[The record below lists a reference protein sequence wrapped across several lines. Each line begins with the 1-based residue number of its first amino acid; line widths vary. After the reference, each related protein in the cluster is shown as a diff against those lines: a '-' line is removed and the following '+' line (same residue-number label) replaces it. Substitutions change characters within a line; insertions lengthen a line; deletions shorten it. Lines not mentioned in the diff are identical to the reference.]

1 MRCDSPL
8 GMMNWAKIVLC
19 VVCMLMWCSPA
30 MAQEIALPE
39 RSDVAR
45 QLSALERGNES
56 DPLYQRQHQ
65 ALDTTLKALDQLAA
79 FHQQENELH
88 DRLVSAPTL
97 QRRYQ
102 EQLAHIDPTVIPD
115 EERLARLS
123 LGQLQQ
129 AMGNELEKL
138 KQLQEQLG
146 DVNQRIATAQT
157 LPERAQSAIGRL
169 QRDAQ
174 KMRNQLR
181 GEEGSAILPVER
193 AALQAQIITAEAEIA
208 LHRTELADS
217 TVLRDLAQQ
226 QRALL
231 ARQLEAQQHLLS
243 WLQQMID
250 QQRRDHSRQ
259 TIDSINETVAGPL
272 RQDPRVKQVLEKN
285 QALSDTL
292 LKTTDRI
299 NAMVGDAIRVRSQLD
314 TAQQVQGN
322 LARQI
327 EAMRGSVLLSRIL
340 RQQRQVLPEVSSPR
354 QLTNEIADLRLQQFN
369 VEQTRESL
377 TNVDDYINQLLA
389 SPSLGEI
396 SSDVDDRNKA
406 TLRSVLTPLYQ
417 SQRDLLDQLDH
428 EYGTLLTALI
438 DVQLNQQLLMST
450 TTDVRNTIEE
460 QLFWVASGRPL
471 GWSWFKALPGKA
483 LEELKDPE
491 WAHMLSTFL
500 ITPSPWVFAALPLVI
515 LVTGLSIFRRRIRSA
530 LQRLQDEVGKLRLD
544 SQLHTPW
551 AVLLELVLAARGPMA
566 LATIGM
572 GLRLAG
578 SSGGVLLGKS
588 LIYVAM
594 SWGYFAWAHRL
605 LVTNGVAVRHFHWP
619 EDYVAQLR
627 RWIAA
632 LGAVLMPTIFVVR
645 MTQGFD
651 LPLEDQPIA
660 LLVLMGC
667 FLVMSF
673 ILLRLVW
680 SHVPH
685 LGVKPLRLVL
695 GIVVAA
701 VPLLLVGL
709 IVYGYG
715 YTAIRLSTRFVT
727 SLYILGMW
735 VLAEAIV
742 VRGLAVAARRL
753 AYRRLV
759 ERRRALHRQQSGD
772 GAGADSAAEVLEE
785 PPLDMDQVNHQS
797 LRLSRLALLAF
808 FLIVM
813 YVVWAN
819 LLNVLSYLDSVTVW
833 DVRDGN
839 QMVTHVTVIGLIMAL
854 MSLPIAVTLSRNLP
868 GLLEVTVLSRMRL
881 KAGNA
886 YAITSVLS
894 YLIMGV
900 GIVSSLGM
908 LGLSW
913 AKLQWLLTALGVGLG
928 FGLQEIFA
936 NFISGLIILFER
948 PIRIGDTI
956 TLNDLHGKVTRIR
969 IRATTVMDFDH
980 KEIIIPNKTFVT
992 DRLINW
998 SLSDSVT
1005 RVVLIFG
1012 VAHGSDLDEARRLM
1026 LQAIKEVPMILED
1039 PAPEIFCMDYTPDA
1053 FNFEVRVYVND
1064 VTHRLATRDAL
1075 NRGVDRLFRTAGIQI
1090 AFRQMEV
1097 WLHNREGDSQRV
1109 DQRKADVLDND
1120 KNKQGGHEWS

>member
-1 MRCDSPL
+1 MKHDQRL
-8 GMMNWAKIVLC
+8 GMMALIRMMLC
-19 VVCMLMWCSPA
+19 VAFTVMLCGPA
-30 MAQEIALPE
+30 VAQDVALPE
-39 RSDVAR
+39 RSEVAR
-45 QLSALERGNES
+45 QLSALEHGNEA
-56 DPLYQRQHQ
+56 DPQHQRQRQ
-65 ALDTTLKALDQLAA
+65 ALDATLKALDQLALSR
-79 FHQQENELH
+79 QQESDLH
-88 DRLVSAPTL
+88 MRSSSAPVQ

-102 EQLAHIDPTVIPD
+102 DQIARIDPTIIPD
-115 EERLARLS
+115 EERLAHLS
-123 LGQLQQ
+123 LTLLQQ
-129 AMGNELEKL
+129 TMGNELDRL

-174 KMRNQLR
+174 QMRNQLR
-181 GEEGSAILPVER
+181 GEESSNMLPVER
-193 AALQAQIITAEAEIA
+193 TAIMARVQAAEAEIA
-208 LHRTELADS
+208 LHRSELADS

-226 QRALL
+226 ERALL
-231 ARQLEAQQHLLS
+231 TKQLEAQQHLLS

-259 TIDSINETVAGPL
+259 TIDNVNETVAGPL
-272 RQDPRVKQVLEKN
+272 RKDSRVKQVLERN
-285 QALSDTL
+285 QSLSDAL
-292 LKTTDRI
+292 MKTTDRI
-299 NAMVGDAIRVRSQLD
+299 NAMVGEAIKVRSQLD

-322 LARQI
+322 LTRQI

-340 RQQRQVLPEVSSPR
+340 RQQRQVLPDVDYPR
-354 QLTNEIADLRLQQFN
+354 QLTNDIADLRLQQFN
-369 VEQTRESL
+369 IEQTRESL
-377 TNVDDYINQLLA
+377 TSIDDYVNQLLA
-389 SPSLGEI
+389 SPPLLGEA
-396 SSDVDDRNKA
+396 SPENGSNNDA
-406 TLRSVLTPLYQ
+406 LREVLIPLYQ

-428 EYGTLLTALI
+428 EYGSLLTALI
-438 DVQLNQQLLMST
+438 DVQLNQQLLIST
-450 TTDVRNTIEE
+450 TSDVRNTIEE

-471 GWSWFKALPGKA
+471 GWEWFKTLPGKA
-483 LEELKDPE
+483 LAELKDPE

-515 LVTGLSIFRRRIRSA
+515 LVTGLSIFRRRIRAS
-530 LQRLQDEVGKLRLD
+530 LQRLQEEVGKLRLD

-578 SSGGVLLGKS
+578 TSGGVLLGKS
-588 LIYVAM
+588 MIYVAL

-605 LVTNGVAVRHFHWP
+605 LVNNGVAARHFHWP
-619 EDYVAQLR
+619 ESYVAQLR
-627 RWIAA
+627 RWVAA

-667 FLVMSF
+667 FLAMSV

-685 LGVKPLRLVL
+685 LGVKPLRLIV
-695 GIVVAA
+695 GICVAA

-735 VLAEAIV
+735 VLGEAIV

-772 GAGADSAAEVLEE
+772 TSGDDSVAEALEE

-797 LRLSRLALLAF
+797 LRLSRMALLAF
-808 FLIVM
+808 FLVVL

-819 LLNVLSYLDSVTVW
+819 LLNVLSYLDSVNVW
-833 DVRDGN
+833 DVHDGN
-839 QMVTHVTVIGLIMAL
+839 QGVTHVTVIGLVMAIMA
-854 MSLPIAVTLSRNLP
+854 LPIAVTLSRNLP
-868 GLLEVTVLSRMRL
+868 GLLEVTILSRMRL

-900 GIVSSLGM
+900 GIVSALGL

-913 AKLQWLLTALGVGLG
+913 SKLQWLLTALGVGLG

-956 TLNDLHGKVTRIR
+956 TLNDLHGKVSRIR
-969 IRATTVMDFDH
+969 IRATTVIDFDH

-1005 RVVLIFG
+1005 RVVLTFG
-1012 VAHGSDLDEARRLM
+1012 VAHGSNLDEARRLM
-1026 LQAIKEVPMILED
+1026 MQAIGEVPMILED

-1064 VTHRLATRDAL
+1064 VAHRLATRDAL
-1075 NRGVDRLFRTAGIQI
+1075 NRGVDRLFRDAGIQI
-1090 AFRQMEV
+1090 AYRQMDV
-1097 WLHNREGDSQRV
+1097 WLHNREGNIALVEQRGI
-1109 DQRKADVLDND
+1109 D
-1120 KNKQGGHEWS
+1120 KR

>member
-1 MRCDSPL
+1 MQHDQRL
-8 GMMNWAKIVLC
+8 GMTALIRLLLC
-19 VVCMLMWCSPA
+19 VVCLTVPCA
-30 MAQEIALPE
+30 AFAAQEASLPDRGE
-39 RSDVAR
+39 VAR
-45 QLSALERGNES
+45 QIAALEHNES
-56 DPLYQRQHQ
+56 SNPHYTRQRQ
-65 ALDTTLKALDQLAA
+65 ALDATLKALDQLAA
-79 FHQQENELH
+79 TRQQDSDLRA
-88 DRLVSAPTL
+88 RLANAAAQ
-97 QRRYQ
+97 QRHYQ
-102 EQLAHIDPTVIPD
+102 EQLAHIDPTSIPD
-115 EERLARLS
+115 EERLSRLS
-123 LGQLQQ
+123 LPQLQQ
-129 AMGNELEKL
+129 AMGSALEKL

-174 KMRNQLR
+174 QLRNQLR
-181 GEEGSAILPVER
+181 GEDGSAVIAAER
-193 AALQAQIITAEAEIA
+193 TALIARMQAADEEIA

-217 TVLRDLAQQ
+217 TILRDLAQQ
-226 QRALL
+226 ERALL
-231 ARQLEAQQHLLS
+231 TQQLEAQQHLVS
-243 WLQQMID
+243 WMQQVID

-259 TIDSINETVAGPL
+259 TIDNINETVAGPL
-272 RQDPRVKQVLEKN
+272 RQDPRVKQVLERN
-285 QALSDTL
+285 QTLSDSL

-299 NAMVGDAIRVRSQLD
+299 NAMVGEAIHVRSQLD

-340 RQQRQVLPEVSSPR
+340 RQQRQVLPDVNSPR
-354 QLTNEIADLRLQQFN
+354 QLTNEIADLRLQQFD

-377 TNVDDYINQLLA
+377 ARLDDYVTQLLETPPLLDDA
-389 SPSLGEI
+389 SANNTNKEAL
-396 SSDVDDRNKA
+396 RN
-406 TLRSVLTPLYQ
+406 VLIPLYQ
-417 SQRDLLDQLDH
+417 SQGDLLDQLDH

-438 DVQLNQQLLMST
+438 DVQLNQQLLIST

-471 GWSWFKALPGKA
+471 GWEWFKALPSKA
-483 LEELKDPE
+483 LDELKDPE

-500 ITPSPWVFAALPLVI
+500 ITPSPWIFAALPLVV
-515 LVTGLSIFRRRIRSA
+515 LVTGLSVFRRRIRAA

-544 SQLHTPW
+544 SQLHTPR

-578 SSGGVLLGKS
+578 SSGGMLLGKS
-588 LIYVAM
+588 LVYAAL

-605 LVTNGVAVRHFHWP
+605 LVVNGVAVRHFHWP
-619 EDYVAQLR
+619 EAYVAQLR

-660 LLVLMGC
+660 LLVLIGC
-667 FLVMSF
+667 FLSMSF

-685 LGVKPLRLVL
+685 MGVKLVRLTL
-695 GIVVAA
+695 GITMAI

-709 IVYGYG
+709 IIYGYG

-772 GAGADSAAEVLEE
+772 SSHDSTLDVPEE
-785 PPLDMDQVNHQS
+785 PPLDMEQVNHQS
-797 LRLSRLALLAF
+797 LRLSRLALLSF
-808 FLIVM
+808 FLVVLYI
-813 YVVWAN
+813 VWAN

-833 DVRDGN
+833 EVHDGN
-839 QMVTHVTVIGLIMAL
+839 QSVTHVTVIALIMAL
-854 MSLPIAVTLSRNLP
+854 MTLPIAATLSRNLP
-868 GLLEVTVLSRMRL
+868 GLLEVTILSRMRL

-894 YLIMGV
+894 YTIMGV
-900 GIVSSLGM
+900 GIVTVLGL

-913 AKLQWLLTALGVGLG
+913 SKVQWLLTALGVGLG

-956 TLNDLHGKVTRIR
+956 TLNNLHGRVSRIR

-1005 RVVLIFG
+1005 RVVLTFG
-1012 VAHGSDLDEARRLM
+1012 LAHGSNLEEARRLM
-1026 LQAIKEVPMILED
+1026 LQAIEAVPMILDD
-1039 PAPEIFCMDYTPDA
+1039 PEPEILCMDYTPDA
-1053 FNFEVRVYVND
+1053 FNFEVRVFVND

-1075 NRGVDRLFRTAGIQI
+1075 NRGVDRLFRDGGIQI
-1090 AFRQMEV
+1090 AYRQMDV
-1097 WLHNREGDSQRV
+1097 WLHNEKGDAQWV
-1109 DQRKADVLDND
+1109 DQQKAFSHNE
-1120 KNKQGGHEWS
+1120 NEH

>member
-1 MRCDSPL
+1 MKHDQRL
-8 GMMNWAKIVLC
+8 GMTALIRLMLC
-19 VVCMLMWCSPA
+19 VVCLTVPLA
-30 MAQEIALPE
+30 AFAAQEASLPD
-39 RSDVAR
+39 RSEVAR
-45 QLSALERGNES
+45 QIAALEHSES
-56 DPLYQRQHQ
+56 SNPQYTRQRQ
-65 ALDTTLKALDQLAA
+65 ALDATLKALDQLAA
-79 FHQQENELH
+79 TRQQDTDLRA
-88 DRLVSAPTL
+88 RLANAPAQ
-97 QRRYQ
+97 QRHYQ
-102 EQLAHIDPTVIPD
+102 EQLAHIDPTLIPD
-115 EERLARLS
+115 EERLSRLS
-123 LGQLQQ
+123 LPQMQQ
-129 AMGNELEKL
+129 TMGSALEKL

-169 QRDAQ
+169 QREAQ
-174 KMRNQLR
+174 QLRNQLR
-181 GEEGSAILPVER
+181 GEDGSSVLAAER
-193 AALQAQIITAEAEIA
+193 TALVARIQAADEEIA

-217 TVLRDLAQQ
+217 TILRDLAQQ
-226 QRALL
+226 ERSLL
-231 ARQLEAQQHLLS
+231 TKQLEAQQHLLS
-243 WLQQMID
+243 WMQQMID

-259 TIDSINETVAGPL
+259 TIDNINETVAGPL
-272 RQDPRVKQVLEKN
+272 RQDPRVKQVLERN
-285 QALSDTL
+285 QTLSDSL

-299 NAMVGDAIRVRSQLD
+299 NAMVGEAIRVRSQLD

-322 LARQI
+322 LTRQI

-340 RQQRQVLPEVSSPR
+340 RQQRQVLPDVNSPR

-377 TNVDDYINQLLA
+377 ARLDDYVTQLLETSPLLGDA
-389 SPSLGEI
+389 SANSTNKEAL
-396 SSDVDDRNKA
+396 RN
-406 TLRSVLTPLYQ
+406 VLTPLYQ
-417 SQRDLLDQLDH
+417 SQSDLLDQLDH

-438 DVQLNQQLLMST
+438 DVQLNQQLLIST

-471 GWSWFKALPGKA
+471 GWEWFKALPSKA
-483 LEELKDPE
+483 LDELKDPE

-500 ITPSPWVFAALPLVI
+500 ITPSPWIFAALPLVV
-515 LVTGLSIFRRRIRSA
+515 LVTGLSVFRRRIRAA

-544 SQLHTPW
+544 TQLHTPR

-578 SSGGVLLGKS
+578 SSGGMLLGKS
-588 LIYVAM
+588 LVYAAL

-605 LVTNGVAVRHFHWP
+605 LVVNGVAVRHFHWP
-619 EDYVAQLR
+619 EAYVAQLR

-667 FLVMSF
+667 FLSMSF

-685 LGVKPLRLVL
+685 LGVKLLRLVL
-695 GIVVAA
+695 GITMAI

-709 IVYGYG
+709 IIYGYG

-727 SLYILGMW
+727 SLYILGVW

-772 GAGADSAAEVLEE
+772 SSHDSTLDVPEE
-785 PPLDMDQVNHQS
+785 PPLDMEQVNHQS
-797 LRLSRLALLAF
+797 LRLSRLALLSF
-808 FLIVM
+808 FLVVLYI
-813 YVVWAN
+813 VWAN

-833 DVRDGN
+833 DVHDGN
-839 QMVTHVTVIGLIMAL
+839 QSVTHVTVIELIMAL
-854 MSLPIAVTLSRNLP
+854 MALPIAATLSRNLP
-868 GLLEVTVLSRMRL
+868 GLLEVTILSRMRL

-894 YLIMGV
+894 YTIMGI
-900 GIVSSLGM
+900 GIVTALGL

-913 AKLQWLLTALGVGLG
+913 SKVQWLLTALGVGLG

-956 TLNDLHGKVTRIR
+956 TLNDLHGKVSRIR

-1005 RVVLIFG
+1005 RVVLTFG
-1012 VAHGSDLDEARRLM
+1012 VAHGSNLDEARRLM
-1026 LQAIKEVPMILED
+1026 LQAIEAVPMILED

-1053 FNFEVRVYVND
+1053 FNFEVRIFVND

-1075 NRGVDRLFRTAGIQI
+1075 NRGVDHLFRDAGIKI
-1090 AFRQMEV
+1090 AYRQMEV
-1097 WLHNREGDSQRV
+1097 WLHNQHGDEQRV
-1109 DQRKADVLDND
+1109 DLHSQ
-1120 KNKQGGHEWS
+1120 

>member
-1 MRCDSPL
+1 MKHDQRL
-8 GMMNWAKIVLC
+8 GMMALIRTMLYVACMAVLC
-19 VVCMLMWCSPA
+19 GPA
-30 MAQEIALPE
+30 LAQEASLPE
-39 RSDVAR
+39 RSEVAR
-45 QLSALERGNES
+45 QLAALERGDQT
-56 DPLYQRQHQ
+56 DPQYQRQRQ
-65 ALDTTLKALDQLAA
+65 ALDATLKALDQLAA
-79 FHQQENELH
+79 IHQQESDLRGRITN
-88 DRLVSAPTL
+88 APAQ

-102 EQLAHIDPTVIPD
+102 DQLAQINPTLIPD
-115 EERLARLS
+115 EDRLAHLS
-123 LGQLQQ
+123 LPQLQQ
-129 AMGNELEKL
+129 TMSGALEKL
-138 KQLQEQLG
+138 KSLQEQLG
-146 DVNQRIATAQT
+146 DVNQRVATAQT

-174 KMRNQLR
+174 QMRNQLR
-181 GEEGSAILPVER
+181 GEEGSSASPVER
-193 AALQAQIITAEAEIA
+193 TALAVRLQAADAEIA

-226 QRALL
+226 ERALL
-231 ARQLEAQQHLLS
+231 SKQLEAQQHLLS
-243 WLQQMID
+243 WLQQVID

-259 TIDSINETVAGPL
+259 TIDNINETVAGPL
-272 RQDPRVKQVLEKN
+272 RQDPRVKQVLEHN
-285 QALSDTL
+285 QSLSDAL

-299 NAMVGDAIRVRSQLD
+299 NSMVGDAIRVRSQLD

-340 RQQRQVLPEVSSPR
+340 RQQRQVLPDVDSPR

-369 VEQTRESL
+369 VEQSRESL
-377 TNVDDYINQLLA
+377 TRLDDYVNQLVA
-389 SPSLGEI
+389 SPPLLGDATKENGA
-396 SSDVDDRNKA
+396 SDDA
-406 TLRSVLTPLYQ
+406 LRAVLTPLYQ

-438 DVQLNQQLLMST
+438 DVQLNQQLLIST

-471 GWSWFKALPGKA
+471 GWEWFKTLPGKA
-483 LEELKDPE
+483 LDELKDPE

-500 ITPSPWVFAALPLVI
+500 ITPSPWIFAALPLVV
-515 LVTGLSIFRRRIRSA
+515 LVTGLSIFRRRIRAA
-530 LQRLQDEVGKLRLD
+530 LQRLQDEVGKLRQD
-544 SQLHTPW
+544 TQLHTPW
-551 AVLLELVLAARGPMA
+551 AVLLELVLAARGPIA
-566 LATIGM
+566 LATVGM

-605 LVTNGVAVRHFHWP
+605 LVDNGVAVRHFHWP
-619 EDYVAQLR
+619 ERYVAQLR

-667 FLVMSF
+667 FLAMSF

-685 LGVKPLRLVL
+685 VGVKPLRLVL
-695 GIVVAA
+695 GIIVATI
-701 VPLLLVGL
+701 PLLLVGL
-709 IVYGYG
+709 IIYGYG

-735 VLAEAIV
+735 VLAEAII

-772 GAGADSAAEVLEE
+772 TAGAESAAEVLEE

-797 LRLSRLALLAF
+797 LRLSRLALLSF
-808 FLIVM
+808 FLVVL

-839 QMVTHVTVIGLIMAL
+839 QTVTHVTVIGLIMAL
-854 MSLPIAVTLSRNLP
+854 MALPIAITLSRNLP

-894 YLIMGV
+894 YTIMGV
-900 GIVSSLGM
+900 GIVAALGL

-913 AKLQWLLTALGVGLG
+913 SKLQWLLTALGVGLG

-1005 RVVLIFG
+1005 RVVLTFG
-1012 VAHGSDLDEARRLM
+1012 VAHGSNLDEARRLM
-1026 LQAIKEVPMILED
+1026 LQAIYEVPMILEE

-1064 VTHRLATRDAL
+1064 VAHRLATRDAL
-1075 NRGVDRLFRTAGIQI
+1075 NRGVDRLFREAGIQI
-1090 AFRQMEV
+1090 AYRQMDV
-1097 WLHNREGDSQRV
+1097 WLHNKDGDAKLV
-1109 DQRKADVLDND
+1109 DQRKAALFND
-1120 KNKQGGHEWS
+1120 DKK

>member
-1 MRCDSPL
+1 MKQDQRL
-8 GMMNWAKIVLC
+8 GIMALIRMMLYAA
-19 VVCMLMWCSPA
+19 CMVMLWGPA
-30 MAQEIALPE
+30 AAQDNSLPDRNE
-39 RSDVAR
+39 VAR
-45 QLSALERGNES
+45 QLSALEHS
-56 DPLYQRQHQ
+56 DTSDSQSQRQRK
-65 ALDTTLKALDQLAA
+65 ALDATLKALDQLTAL
-79 FHQQENELH
+79 QQQQSAL
-88 DRLVSAPTL
+88 RIRVSNAPAQ

-102 EQLAHIDPTVIPD
+102 DQLSRIDPTLIPD
-115 EERLARLS
+115 EDGLSRLS
-123 LGQLQQ
+123 LPQLQQ
-129 AMGNELEKL
+129 TLSGALDKL
-138 KQLQEQLG
+138 KQLQDQLG
-146 DVNQRIATAQT
+146 DVNQRMATAQT
-157 LPERAQSAIGRL
+157 LPERAQSIIGRL

-174 KMRNQLR
+174 QMRNQLR
-181 GEEGSAILPVER
+181 GEEGSVLLPVER
-193 AALQAQIITAEAEIA
+193 TALAVRVQVADEEIA
-208 LHRTELADS
+208 LHRSELADS

-226 QRALL
+226 ERALL
-231 ARQLEAQQHLLS
+231 SKQLEAQQHLLS
-243 WLQQMID
+243 WLQQVID

-259 TIDSINETVAGPL
+259 TIDNINETVAGPL
-272 RQDPRVKQVLEKN
+272 RQDPRVKQVLERN
-285 QALSDTL
+285 QSLSDAL

-314 TAQQVQGN
+314 TAQQVQSN

-340 RQQRQVLPEVSSPR
+340 RQQRQMLPDVDTPR

-369 VEQTRESL
+369 IEQSRESL
-377 TNVDDYINQLLA
+377 ARLDDYINQLLA
-389 SPSLGEI
+389 SPPLLG
-396 SSDVDDRNKA
+396 DVASGTGADHEA
-406 TLRSVLTPLYQ
+406 LRTVLTPLYQ

-428 EYGTLLTALI
+428 EYGSLLTALI

-471 GWSWFKALPGKA
+471 GWEWFKTLPGKA
-483 LEELKDPE
+483 LTELKDPE

-500 ITPSPWVFAALPLVI
+500 ITPSPWTFAALPLAV
-515 LVTGLSIFRRRIRSA
+515 LVTGLSIFRRRIRAS
-530 LQRLQDEVGKLRLD
+530 LQRLQDEVGKLRQD
-544 SQLHTPW
+544 TQLHTPW
-551 AVLLELVLAARGPMA
+551 AVLLELVLAARGPIA
-566 LATIGM
+566 LATVGM

-605 LVTNGVAVRHFHWP
+605 LVNNGVAVRHFHWP
-619 EDYVAQLR
+619 ERYVAQLR
-627 RWIAA
+627 QWIAA

-680 SHVPH
+680 CHIPH
-685 LGVKPLRLVL
+685 MGVKPLRLAL
-695 GIVVAA
+695 GIIMAA

-735 VLAEAIV
+735 VLAEAII

-759 ERRRALHRQQSGD
+759 ERRRALHRQQAGDTSG
-772 GAGADSAAEVLEE
+772 GESAAEVLEE
-785 PPLDMDQVNHQS
+785 PPLDMEQVNHQS

-808 FLIVM
+808 FLVVLYI
-813 YVVWAN
+813 VWAN

-833 DVRDGN
+833 DVHDGN
-839 QMVTHVTVIGLIMAL
+839 KNVTHVTVIGLIMAL
-854 MSLPIAVTLSRNLP
+854 MALPIAITLSRNLP
-868 GLLEVTVLSRMRL
+868 GLLEVTILSRMRL

-894 YLIMGV
+894 YTIMGV
-900 GIVSSLGM
+900 GIVAALGL

-913 AKLQWLLTALGVGLG
+913 SKLQWLLTALGVGLG

-1012 VAHGSDLDEARRLM
+1012 VAHGSNLDEARRLM
-1026 LQAIKEVPMILED
+1026 LEAIREVPMILDD
-1039 PAPEIFCMDYTPDA
+1039 PEPEIFCMDYTPDA
-1053 FNFEVRVYVND
+1053 FNFEVRVFVND

-1075 NRGVDRLFRTAGIQI
+1075 NRGVDRLFREAGIQI
-1090 AFRQMEV
+1090 AYRQMDV
-1097 WLHNREGDSQRV
+1097 WLHNKAGETQLV
-1109 DQRKADVLDND
+1109 DQRKATSFN
-1120 KNKQGGHEWS
+1120 EETP

>member
-1 MRCDSPL
+1 MKHDQRL
-8 GMMNWAKIVLC
+8 GIMALIRMMLC
-19 VVCMLMWCSPA
+19 VVCMAVLSEHA
-30 MAQEIALPE
+30 MAQDVPLPD
-39 RSDVAR
+39 RNDVAR
-45 QLSALERGNES
+45 QLTALERGDQN
-56 DPLYQRQHQ
+56 DPQNLRQRQ
-65 ALDTTLKALDQLAA
+65 ALDATLKALDQLAA
-79 FHQQENELH
+79 IHQQEAELRA
-88 DRLVSAPTL
+88 RLSNAPA
-97 QRRYQ
+97 QQKRYQ
-102 EQLAHIDPTVIPD
+102 DQLTQIDPTLIPD
-115 EERLARLS
+115 EDRLAHLS
-123 LGQLQQ
+123 LPLLQQ
-129 AMGNELEKL
+129 TMGSALEKL

-146 DVNQRIATAQT
+146 DVNQRVATAQT

-174 KMRNQLR
+174 QMRNQLR
-181 GEEGSAILPVER
+181 GEEASSALPAER
-193 AALQAQIITAEAEIA
+193 TALAMRLQATEAEIA

-226 QRALL
+226 ERALL
-231 ARQLEAQQHLLS
+231 TKQLEAQQHLLS
-243 WLQQMID
+243 WLQQVID

-272 RQDPRVKQVLEKN
+272 RQDPRVKQVLERN
-285 QALSDTL
+285 QNLSDAL

-322 LARQI
+322 LTRQI

-340 RQQRQVLPEVSSPR
+340 RQQRQVLPDVDSPR

-377 TNVDDYINQLLA
+377 ARLDDYVNQLVA
-389 SPSLGEI
+389 SPPLLGDATKNDE
-396 SSDVDDRNKA
+396 SSDDA
-406 TLRSVLTPLYQ
+406 LRAVLTPLYQ

-438 DVQLNQQLLMST
+438 DVQLNQQLLIST
-450 TTDVRNTIEE
+450 TTDVRSTIEE

-471 GWSWFKALPGKA
+471 GWEWFRTLPGKA
-483 LEELKDPE
+483 LDELRDPE

-500 ITPSPWVFAALPLVI
+500 ITPSPWIFAALPLVV
-515 LVTGLSIFRRRIRSA
+515 LVTGLSIFRRRIRAA
-530 LQRLQDEVGKLRLD
+530 LQRLQDEVGKLRQD

-551 AVLLELVLAARGPMA
+551 AVLLELVLAIRGPMA
-566 LATIGM
+566 LASIGM

-578 SSGGVLLGKS
+578 TSGGVLLGKS
-588 LIYVAM
+588 LIYVAL

-605 LVTNGVAVRHFHWP
+605 LVNNGVAVRHFHWP
-619 EDYVAQLR
+619 EHYVAQLR

-667 FLVMSF
+667 FLAMSF

-685 LGVKPLRLVL
+685 VGVKPLRLVL
-695 GIVVAA
+695 GIIVATA
-701 VPLLLVGL
+701 PLLLVGL
-709 IVYGYG
+709 IIYGYG

-735 VLAEAIV
+735 VLAEAII

-759 ERRRALHRQQSGD
+759 ERRRALHRQQTGD
-772 GAGADSAAEVLEE
+772 AAGESTAEVLEE

-797 LRLSRLALLAF
+797 LRLSRMALLAF
-808 FLIVM
+808 FLVVLYI
-813 YVVWAN
+813 VWAN

-839 QMVTHVTVIGLIMAL
+839 QSVTHVTVIGLIMAL
-854 MSLPIAVTLSRNLP
+854 MALPIAVTLSRNLP

-894 YLIMGV
+894 YIIMGV
-900 GIVSSLGM
+900 GIVMALGL

-913 AKLQWLLTALGVGLG
+913 SKLQWLLTALGVGLG

-980 KEIIIPNKTFVT
+980 KEIIIPNKTFVI

-1005 RVVLIFG
+1005 RVVLTFG
-1012 VAHGSDLDEARRLM
+1012 VAHGSNLDAARRLM
-1026 LQAIKEVPMILED
+1026 LQAIGEVPMILDD

-1064 VTHRLATRDAL
+1064 VAHRLATRDAL
-1075 NRGVDRLFRTAGIQI
+1075 NRGVDRLFREAGIQI
-1090 AFRQMEV
+1090 AYRQMDV
-1097 WLHNREGDSQRV
+1097 WLHNKDGDAKLV
-1109 DQRKADVLDND
+1109 DQCKAALFND
-1120 KNKQGGHEWS
+1120 DKK

>member
-1 MRCDSPL
+1 MKHDQRL
-8 GMMNWAKIVLC
+8 GMMVLIKTMLC
-19 VVCMLMWCSPA
+19 VAYTVLLCGQA
-30 MAQEIALPE
+30 IAQDVTLPD
-39 RSDVAR
+39 RNDIAR
-45 QLSALERGNES
+45 QLSALERNNDS
-56 DPLYQRQHQ
+56 DVQHQRQRQ
-65 ALDTTLKALDQLAA
+65 ALDVTLKALDQLAS
-79 FHQQENELH
+79 FRQQESELRS
-88 DRLVSAPTL
+88 RLSSAPAQ
-97 QRRYQ
+97 QRRYHDQ
-102 EQLAHIDPTVIPD
+102 AAHIDPTIIPD
-115 EERLARLS
+115 EERLAHLS
-123 LGQLQQ
+123 LLQLQQ
-129 AMGNELEKL
+129 TMGSELERL

-174 KMRNQLR
+174 QMRNQLR
-181 GEEGSAILPVER
+181 GEEGSAMLPVER
-193 AALQAQIITAEAEIA
+193 TALIARIQTTEAEIA
-208 LHRTELADS
+208 LHRSELADS
-217 TVLRDLAQQ
+217 TALRDLAQQ
-226 QRALL
+226 ERALL
-231 ARQLEAQQHLLS
+231 SKQLEAQQHLLS

-259 TIDSINETVAGPL
+259 TIDNINETVAGPL
-272 RQDPRVKQVLEKN
+272 RQDPRVKLVLERN
-285 QALSDTL
+285 QNLSDAL
-292 LKTTDRI
+292 LKTTDRL
-299 NAMVGDAIRVRSQLD
+299 NAMVGEAIKVRSQLD

-322 LARQI
+322 LTRQI
-327 EAMRGSVLLSRIL
+327 EAMHGSVLLSRIL
-340 RQQRQVLPEVSSPR
+340 RQQRQVLPDADSPR
-354 QLTNEIADLRLQQFN
+354 QLTNDIADLRLQQFN
-369 VEQTRESL
+369 IEQGRESL
-377 TNVDDYINQLLA
+377 TSVDDYVKQLLA
-389 SPSLGEI
+389 SSPSLGEKA
-396 SSDVDDRNKA
+396 SDTESQNVA
-406 TLRSVLTPLYQ
+406 LHGVLTPLYQ

-428 EYGTLLTALI
+428 ECGALLTVLI
-438 DVQLNQQLLMST
+438 DVQLNQQLLIST
-450 TTDVRNTIEE
+450 TTDVRSTIEE

-471 GWSWFKALPGKA
+471 GWEWFKALPGKT

-515 LVTGLSIFRRRIRSA
+515 LVTVLSVFRRRIRNA
-530 LQRLQDEVGKLRLD
+530 LQRLQEEVGKLRQD
-544 SQLHTPW
+544 SQLHTPR
-551 AVLLELVLAARGPMA
+551 AVLLELVLAIRAPMA

-588 LIYVAM
+588 LIYVAL

-605 LVTNGVAVRHFHWP
+605 LANNGVAIRHFHWP
-619 EDYVAQLR
+619 EHYVVQVR

-632 LGAVLMPTIFVVR
+632 LGVILMPTIFVVR

-667 FLVMSF
+667 FLAMSAV
-673 ILLRLVW
+673 LLRLVL

-685 LGVKPLRLVL
+685 LGVKPLRLIV
-695 GIVVAA
+695 GIIVAA
-701 VPLLLVGL
+701 VPMLLVGL

-772 GAGADSAAEVLEE
+772 VQGGDSFAEILEE
-785 PPLDMDQVNHQS
+785 PPLDMDQVNYQS
-797 LRLSRLALLAF
+797 LRLSRMALLAF
-808 FLIVM
+808 FL
-813 YVVWAN
+813 VVLYIIWAN
-819 LLNVLSYLDSVTVW
+819 LLNVLSYLDSVNVW
-833 DVRDGN
+833 DVHDGN
-839 QMVTHVTVIGLIMAL
+839 QGVAHVTVIGLIMAI
-854 MSLPIAVTLSRNLP
+854 MSLPIAITLSRNLP
-868 GLLEVTVLSRMRL
+868 GLLEVTLLSRMRL

-886 YAITSVLS
+886 YAITSILS
-894 YLIMGV
+894 YTIMGV
-900 GIVSSLGM
+900 GIVAALGL

-913 AKLQWLLTALGVGLG
+913 SKLQWLLTALGVGLG

-956 TLNDLHGKVTRIR
+956 TLNDLHGKVSRIR
-969 IRATTVMDFDH
+969 IRATTVIDFDH

-1005 RVVLIFG
+1005 RVVLTFG
-1012 VAHGSDLDEARRLM
+1012 VAHGSNLEEARHLM
-1026 LQAIKEVPMILED
+1026 LKAIEGVPMILED
-1039 PAPEIFCMDYTPDA
+1039 PAPEIFCMDYSPDA

-1064 VTHRLATRDAL
+1064 LAHRLATRDAL
-1075 NRGVDRLFRTAGIQI
+1075 NLGVERLFREAGIQI
-1090 AFRQMEV
+1090 AYRQMEV
-1097 WLHNREGDSQRV
+1097 WLHNKDGQAA
-1109 DQRKADVLDND
+1109 QIAPQKA
-1120 KNKQGGHEWS
+1120 